1 HRRVPVL
8 QEERLLVRDVQR
20 RPFARHQPMPADGG
34 CEAVACVVG
43 PEDKQTTLRAPIPL
57 VGPVAGALLVGRP
70 RARRSWGFGRL
81 APRSDDGIALWFGNR
96 RRQLLMRAAAADEE
110 REARR
115 AEHVT
120 HPRRAQTAAL
130 RGIVGAR
137 LEPERQAVG
146 EEDPVAQP
154 TVRDRKS
161 TRLNSS
167 HQIIS
172 YAVFCLKK

>member
-1 HRRVPVL
+1 
-8 QEERLLVRDVQR
+8 
-20 RPFARHQPMPADGG
+20 
-34 CEAVACVVG
+34 
-43 PEDKQTTLRAPIPL
+43 
-57 VGPVAGALLVGRP
+57 
-70 RARRSWGFGRL
+70 
-81 APRSDDGIALWFGNR
+81 
-96 RRQLLMRAAAADEE
+96 MRAAAADEE

-154 TVRDRKS
+154 TVRRVQGK
-161 TRLNSS
+161 
-167 HQIIS
+167 
-172 YAVFCLKK
+172 AVGWIDAHVEAGIARQHIQNVVRPPPPDDQAGPAVAYLGVAPASLRERVGDAAGDFGPPIAVEVEREPSATP

>member
-1 HRRVPVL
+1 
-8 QEERLLVRDVQR
+8 
-20 RPFARHQPMPADGG
+20 MPAEGRLEG
-34 CEAVACVVG
+34 VAVVVG

-110 REARR
+110 REPPR
-115 AEHVT
+115 AEPVT

-146 EEDPVAQP
+146 EED
-154 TVRDRKS
+154 
-161 TRLNSS
+161 
-167 HQIIS
+167 QIGRAS
-172 YAVFCLKK
+172 CRERV